1 MMKTKKPYSITSDIL
16 GERWV
21 HLTMKYEVPGM
32 LKGSNLWKVS
42 FYING
47 ELLDIVEMD
56 SEILQLSSNK
66 IIIGTR

>member
-1 MMKTKKPYSITSDIL
+1 
-16 GERWV
+16 
-21 HLTMKYEVPGM
+21 MKYSSM

-66 IIIGTR
+66 IIIGL

>member
-1 MMKTKKPYSITSDIL
+1 
-16 GERWV
+16 
-21 HLTMKYEVPGM
+21 M

-66 IIIGTR
+66 IIIGTTNWEKTKKYRFF